1 MSMCI
6 IIKYSLKAAFIYFF
20 NSIMANCE
28 MEIERTEYHEKVSSD
43 RVTYLQYFLVWRDKS
58 ETVYQY

>member
-1 MSMCI
+1 MSMFI

-28 MEIERTEYHEKVSSD
+28 MEIERTEYNETETNDHSK
-43 RVTYLQYFLVWRDKS
+43 LAKIGLKS
-58 ETVYQY
+58 HMPEGREP